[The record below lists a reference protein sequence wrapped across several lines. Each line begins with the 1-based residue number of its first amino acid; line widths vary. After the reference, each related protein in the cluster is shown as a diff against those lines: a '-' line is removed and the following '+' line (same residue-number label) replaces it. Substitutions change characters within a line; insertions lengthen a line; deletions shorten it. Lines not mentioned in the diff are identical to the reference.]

1 MSYRQYKYEK
11 QLTDLQKKESP
22 DGSTCL
28 ISLYVPPKKA
38 ISSFIQELTEE
49 IGTATNIKSK
59 FTQKNV
65 VSALRNVIGKLRLY
79 KNKSPES
86 GLAIFA
92 GVTADSGHKDYK
104 LESYVFEP
112 VEPISRKLYV
122 CDNRFHVDHLIDHL
136 VEKDIFALLAIDS
149 AKATIATLKGDQVE
163 ILKTTRSGAAKKH
176 KKGGQSS
183 ARYARLREEA
193 ISRFLKRVTD
203 DMKQFFLEDPDF
215 ELKGVIIGGPGQI
228 KNQITE
234 HFDNRLKKKIVGIKD
249 LGYGGDRSGINE
261 LVTESFD
268 VLEGVAIMEEKRFVR
283 QFLDAL
289 MSEKANYGEKEVR
302 QNLLMGAVDTVLV
315 SRGITLVRVKAKCQ
329 SCNHIEEKTLK
340 SNEISTYISEIQKQ
354 QCQQCSSVKWEI
366 EQKDLIIDLGELAE
380 KSGAKIEII
389 NSQTEEGRQILNF
402 GGICAILRYSAVKT
416 TF

>member
-1 MSYRQYKYEK
+1 
-11 QLTDLQKKESP
+11 
-22 DGSTCL
+22 
-28 ISLYVPPKKA
+28 
-38 ISSFIQELTEE
+38 
-49 IGTATNIKSK
+49 
-59 FTQKNV
+59 V

>member
-122 CDNRFHVDHLIDHL
+122 CDNRFHVDHLINHL